1 MADAT
6 NTPHVLI
13 IGGGFGGLRCAQKLR
28 RAPVRVTLIDRRN
41 HHLFQPL
48 LYQVATAGM
57 MAENI
62 AVPIRSVLRRQK
74 NAAVQLG
81 DVQQVDLAAKRV
93 HLADGTRIGYDY
105 LVLAAGARTSYF
117 GHDEWEKHTVG
128 LKSVED
134 AYAIR
139 RRVLLAFEAAEQET
153 DPAVRRRLLTFI
165 AIGGGPTGVEMAGA
179 LAELTRV
186 VLARDFRRV
195 NPDEVRVVLLEAA
208 PRLLLAFHPKN
219 AENARHEL
227 MRLGVEV
234 HTGRGVTDIDA
245 RGVHLG
251 DEVIESDL
259 VVWAAGVTPENI
271 TRKMLGMEAT
281 QRGFVP
287 VEQDCSVKGFQE
299 VFAIGDCAAYITE
312 AETKAAEEKG
322 TKPRPL
328 PGVAPVAMQQGTFV
342 ADTIMRE
349 LRGKP
354 RLPFRYF
361 DKGSMATIGKS
372 RAVLEFGRLRMQG
385 FLAWVAWIFVH
396 VFYIVG
402 FRNRALVMFDWFW
415 AYLFNRRGAR
425 LIVGRLGR
433 GRDGR
438 GHSEDS
444 RVEQMPRRPQDA
456 PDDAKDFAV
465 KASWNRNAPPTNKG

>member
-1 MADAT
+1 MA
-6 NTPHVLI
+6 NTDTLPHVLI

-28 RAPVRVTLIDRRN
+28 RAPVRVTLVDRRN

-62 AVPIRSVLRRQK
+62 AVPIRSVLRGQK
-74 NAAVQLG
+74 NAAVRLG
-81 DVQQVDLAAKRV
+81 DVQQVDLSNKRV
-93 HLADGTRIGYDY
+93 ELADGTSIDYDY
-105 LVLAAGARTSYF
+105 VVLAAGARTSYF
-117 GHDEWEKHTVG
+117 GNDAWEQHTVG

-139 RRVLLAFEAAEQET
+139 RRVLLAFEAAEQEEG
-153 DPAVRRRLLTFI
+153 AAARRRLLTFVV
-165 AIGGGPTGVEMAGA
+165 IGGGPTGVEMAGA
-179 LAELTRV
+179 LAELTRQ
-186 VLARDFRRV
+186 VLARDF
-195 NPDEVRVVLLEAA
+195 VRVHADDIRVMLLEAA
-208 PRLLLAFHPKN
+208 PRLLLAFHPSN

-234 HTGRGVTDIDA
+234 HTGRGVTNIDA

-251 DEVIESDL
+251 DELVESDL

-271 TRKMLGMEAT
+271 ARKLLGLEAT

-287 VEQDCSVKGFQE
+287 VEQDCSLKDFKDA
-299 VFAIGDCAAYITE
+299 FAIGDCAAFISE
-312 AETKAAEEKG
+312 AEAKAAEEKG

-342 ADTIMRE
+342 ANTIARE
-349 LRGKP
+349 LAGKP
-354 RLPFRYF
+354 RAPFRYF
-361 DKGSMATIGKS
+361 DKGNMATIGKS
-372 RAVLEFGRLRMQG
+372 RAVLEFGRLRMRG

-396 VFYIVG
+396 VFFIVG
-402 FRNRALVMFDWFW
+402 FRNRALVLFDWTW

-438 GHSEDS
+438 GHSEES

-456 PDDAKDFAV
+456 PRDAPDYAV
-465 KASWNRNAPPTNKG
+465 KASWNKNAPPTRK